1 MKRNTHRLALWAA
14 LLVLAGA
21 APFLA
26 LLPGGGQ
33 TVPKAPAMTA
43 RPSPAATTV
52 PTPAA
57 AQTVTVYD
65 EALGKE
71 RLLSVEAFMA
81 GAAACEMPPDW
92 PDAALLAQM
101 VASRSY
107 AQAQSQP
114 MTVNSAQCSGWTEE
128 SVLKLRWGDDFE
140 AAYARLQALAA
151 QVSGAV
157 LLYDGAPAAACYHAA
172 SCGHTEASQNV
183 WLTALPYLQG
193 VDSPWDRTA
202 PDFEVTVEY
211 TAPQLSDAVA
221 SLTGAIPQGDAA
233 GWLGD
238 TVWDAAGYVQ
248 SITIAGQKLTGSEVR
263 GALGLRSACFSIT
276 WDGAVFTVTTR
287 GYGHGVGM
295 SQYGAKAMAEGGSS
309 WREILAYYFPGTQLH
324 EPG

>member
-43 RPSPAATTV
+43 RPSPAATTA

-92 PDAALLAQM
+92 PDAALQAQM

-128 SVLKLRWGDDFE
+128 SILKLRWGDDFE

-221 SLTGAIPQGDAA
+221 SLTGAVPQGDAA

-263 GALGLRSACFSIT
+263 GALGLRSACFSMA
-276 WDGAVFTVTTR
+276 WDGAVFTVTTH

>member
-43 RPSPAATTV
+43 RPSPAATTA

-92 PDAALLAQM
+92 PDAALQAQM

-128 SVLKLRWGDDFE
+128 SILKLRWGDDFE

-263 GALGLRSACFSIT
+263 GALGLRSACFSMA

-287 GYGHGVGM
+287 GYGHGVGL

>member
-43 RPSPAATTV
+43 RPSPAATTA

-128 SVLKLRWGDDFE
+128 SILKLRWGDDFE

-151 QVSGAV
+151 QVSDAV

>member
-1 MKRNTHRLALWAA
+1 MKRNTRRLALWAA
-14 LLVLAGA
+14 LLILAGA

-33 TVPKAPAMTA
+33 TAPQAPAVTA
-43 RPSPAATTV
+43 RPSPTAATA

-57 AQTVTVYD
+57 ALTVTVYD

-71 RLLSVEAFMA
+71 RLLSVEAFMV

-92 PDAALLAQM
+92 PDAALQAQM

-140 AAYARLQALAA
+140 ATYARLQALAA

-263 GALGLRSACFSIT
+263 GALGLRSACFSMA

-295 SQYGAKAMAEGGSS
+295 SQYGANALAGEGKTFDQILKWYYTGIQVGS
-309 WREILAYYFPGTQLH
+309 LG
-324 EPG
+324 

>member
-43 RPSPAATTV
+43 RPSPAVTTA

-128 SVLKLRWGDDFE
+128 SILKLRWGDDFE

-263 GALGLRSACFSIT
+263 GALGLRSACFSMA

-287 GYGHGVGM
+287 GYGHGVGL

>member
-92 PDAALLAQM
+92 PDAALQAQM

-128 SVLKLRWGDDFE
+128 SILKLRWGDDFE

-221 SLTGAIPQGDAA
+221 SLTGAVPQGDAA

-248 SITIAGQKLTGSEVR
+248 SITIAGQTLTGSEVR
-263 GALGLRSACFSIT
+263 GALGLRSACFSMA